1 MGWKDSFREGKE
13 IVLAT
18 CSESGKPNAN
28 VVISLG
34 FSGDELM
41 VADCSFVTTI
51 KNLKENP
58 RICVIGGYCKICG
71 KAKIF
76 NSGEYFNKCVK
87 IVASQDK
94 TLKVKNAIVI
104 SADEVFDL
112 EEVKKI
118 A

>member
-1 MGWKDSFREGKE
+1 MDWKESFKEGKE

-18 CSESGKPNAN
+18 ASKSGKPNAN

-34 FSGDELM
+34 FSGNELL

-51 KNLKENP
+51 KNLRENP
-58 RICVIGGYCKICG
+58 GICVIGGYRKICG
-71 KAKIF
+71 KARIF
-76 NSGEYFNKCVK
+76 DSGEYFDKCVK

-104 SADEVFDL
+104 SVEDVFDL
-112 EEVKKI
+112 EEAEKI

>member
-1 MGWKDSFREGKE
+1 MDWKKSFKEGKE
-13 IVLAT
+13 VVLAT
-18 CSESGKPNAN
+18 ASKSGKPNAN
-28 VVISLG
+28 MVISLG
-34 FSGDELM
+34 FLGNELM
-41 VADCSFVTTI
+41 VADCSFATTI

-71 KAKIF
+71 KARIF
-76 NSGEYFNKCVK
+76 SSGAYFDKCVK

-112 EEVKKI
+112 EGAKKI